1 MKFLL
6 YFSISIFTIS
16 LSVDSA
22 IAQKMDKSSAKT
34 LVESKKFIFKVQT
47 VLPTGGSNVQ
57 VTSDYDIK
65 LNGDSLVSYLPYF
78 GRAYSADYGQPGGL
92 NFTST
97 KFQYNLK
104 SKKKGGWDITIK
116 PTDIK
121 DVRQMFLSIGENGYA
136 SLQVISNN
144 RQTISYYGYITEK

>member
-1 MKFLL
+1 MRSIKTAQDHFFLFVL
-6 YFSISIFTIS
+6 FPIIFCS
-16 LSVDSA
+16 C
-22 IAQKMDKSSAKT
+22 
-34 LVESKKFIFKVQT
+34 
-47 VLPTGGSNVQ
+47 
-57 VTSDYDIK
+57 
-65 LNGDSLVSYLPYF
+65 
-78 GRAYSADYGQPGGL
+78 ADYGQPGGL

-97 KFQYNLK
+97 EFQYNLK